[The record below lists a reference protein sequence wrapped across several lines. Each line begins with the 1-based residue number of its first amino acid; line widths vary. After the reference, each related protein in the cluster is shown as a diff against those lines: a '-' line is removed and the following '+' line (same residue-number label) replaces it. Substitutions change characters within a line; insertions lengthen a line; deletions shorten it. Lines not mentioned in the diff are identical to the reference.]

1 MNDRHCREIG
11 GIKSVPRIAILLRPE
26 FYPVK
31 VYWISNLRIE
41 VRLKVVAK
49 KSMGTTVEVS
59 KSSSRALNLKIP
71 RASIVANGGL
81 REDPAIVY
89 PSNPTSGSSVPEV
102 YPFVLRSRNNARIFR
117 SQSCCTTS
125 VNSSSS
131 ISISSSSSSVV
142 VVVVV
147 VTVIV
152 VVV

>member
-26 FYPVK
+26 FYPVEDFYRTFDL
-31 VYWISNLRIE
+31 YWISNLRIE

-81 REDPAIVY
+81 RE
-89 PSNPTSGSSVPEV
+89 E
-102 YPFVLRSRNNARIFR
+102 
-117 SQSCCTTS
+117 
-125 VNSSSS
+125 
-131 ISISSSSSSVV
+131 
-142 VVVVV
+142 
-147 VTVIV
+147 
-152 VVV
+152 